1 MAKQSMSDYV
11 RKETIFGLVP
21 VKKSE
26 RTYNFWDTLLVTSG
40 FAIATWCYSQGAL
53 SAGYLDFW
61 QLLIVTFAM
70 GGVFLII
77 ECLPVIFAVRYGVDL
92 WVYLKAVLGKN
103 GVKIFATA
111 VILGNWFWYAVAANM
126 FGSSIA
132 QICAG
137 FGIIIPTEW
146 VNVIS
151 VLSVVGGMLI
161 AIAGPSAIKW
171 TSRILVTLLVAIGVI
186 VFFMCFGI
194 APLDQIVAYK
204 PDLSSVGG
212 NRMEAYAMAAE
223 GMVAFSFSWS
233 TQAIVLP
240 RLSHTERGGYWGTF
254 AGYAIVAPFFVFI
267 GGVMAIVMFITT
279 GEYVSDPTVMLAT
292 LGPQIA
298 LLSLMLVA
306 FANVGTQAVGGYV
319 NDMVLKAAWPKVD
332 YKILVLLS
340 GIYVAILTFSGEV
353 TANFGQFISIAAYIQ
368 GPIIGIIFVDYI
380 VLRRRK
386 FSVKSL
392 FETQKTKGSG
402 HTAYDFPGGFNWIG
416 ISCILI
422 TLVIALLFVY
432 NPIFGTVQ
440 SPIFYYTT
448 GSGFTA
454 IVGGLLYYLASKIP
468 ALRAIMLRDRDDL
481 EIV

>member
-1 MAKQSMSDYV
+1 MSKQTMEEYV

-26 RTYNFWDTLLVTSG
+26 RTYGFWDTLLVTSG

-53 SAGYLDFW
+53 TASFCDFW
-61 QLLIVTFAM
+61 QTLIITFAM

-92 WVYLKAVLGKN
+92 WVYLRAVLGQN
-103 GVKIFATA
+103 GVKIFATL

-126 FGSSIA
+126 FGSAIA

-137 FGIIIPTEW
+137 FGYELPEMAVQWISI
-146 VNVIS
+146 IS
-151 VLSVVGGMLI
+151 VVLGSLL

-171 TSRILVTLLVAIGVI
+171 TSRILVTLLIVIGAI
-186 VFFMCFGI
+186 VFILCFTVV
-194 APLDQIVAYK
+194 PFDQILAYK
-204 PDLSSVGG
+204 PDLSEI
-212 NRMEAYAMAAE
+212 NNNNMEAYAMAAE

-240 RLSHTERGGYWGTF
+240 RLSKSERGGYWGTF

-267 GGVMAIVMFITT
+267 GGVMAIVMFIST
-279 GEYVSDPTVMLAT
+279 GVYVDDPTVMLAT
-292 LGPQIA
+292 LGPQVA

-306 FANVGTQAVGGYV
+306 FANIGTQAVGGYV

-340 GIYVAILTFSGEV
+340 GIYVAVLTYTGEV

-368 GPIIGIIFVDYI
+368 GPIIGIVFVDYLI
-380 VLRRRK
+380 MRKRK
-386 FSVKSL
+386 FSLKSL
-392 FETQKTKGSG
+392 YNIEG
-402 HTAYDFPGGFNWIG
+402 HNAYDFKGGFNWIG
-416 ISCILI
+416 IMVII
-422 TLVIALLFVY
+422 VTLVIALVFVY
-432 NPIFGTVQ
+432 NPITGEVM
-440 SPIFYYTT
+440 SPIFCFTT

-454 IVGGLLYYLASKIP
+454 ILGGFLYWAASKVP
-468 ALRAIMLRDRDDL
+468 SLNELMLRDRDDL

>member
-1 MAKQSMSDYV
+1 MAKQSMADYV
-11 RKETIFGLVP
+11 QQETIFGLVP

-26 RTYNFWDTLLVTSG
+26 RQYGFWDILLVTSG

-53 SAGYLDFW
+53 TASYLDFW
-61 QLLIVTFAM
+61 QSLIVTFAM
-70 GGVFLII
+70 GGFFLIF
-77 ECLPVIFAVRYGVDL
+77 ECLPVIFAVHYGIDL
-92 WVYLKAVLGKN
+92 WVYLRAVLGEM

-137 FGIIIPTEW
+137 FGVIIPEQW

-151 VLSVVGGMLI
+151 VVSVIAGSLI

-171 TSRILVTLLVAIGVI
+171 TSRIMVTALLAIGVI
-186 VFFMCFGI
+186 VFFMCFTV
-194 APLDQIVAYK
+194 APIDQILAYK
-204 PDLSSVGG
+204 PDLSAVNG
-212 NRMEAYAMAAE
+212 NNLEAYAMAAE

-240 RLSHTERGGYWGTF
+240 RLCRNERQGYWGTF
-254 AGYAIVAPFFVFI
+254 ASYGLVAPFFCFI
-267 GGVMAIVMFITT
+267 GAVMAIAMFITT
-279 GEYVSDPTVMLAT
+279 GQYVDDPTVMLAT

-306 FANVGTQAVGGYV
+306 FANIGTQAVGGYV
-319 NDMVLKAAWPKVD
+319 NDIVLKAAWPNVS
-332 YKILVLLS
+332 YKTLVLLS
-340 GIYVAILTFSGEV
+340 CVYVSVLTLTGEV

-368 GPIIGIIFVDYI
+368 GPIIGIMFVDYI
-380 VLRRRK
+380 VIRRRK
-386 FSVKSL
+386 FSL
-392 FETQKTKGSG
+392 KGLYYLEG
-402 HTAYDFPGGFNWIG
+402 HDAYKFKHGVNWIG
-416 ISCILI
+416 VATILV
-422 TLVIALLFVY
+422 TLFIALIFVY
-432 NPIFGTVQ
+432 NPITGSVQ

-454 IVGGLLYYLASKIP
+454 IVGGLIYWLVNLIP
-468 ALRAIMLRDRDDL
+468 SVRSVTLRDRDDL
-481 EIV
+481 EIQ